1 MHPFIYDD
9 RSMRSQMEERL
20 KRTER
25 ARFVAEARLAK
36 KTRSRT
42 PATEDKEFWREVRP
56 EASWRLALA
65 TPALRD
71 QGMPP
76 EEIDTILD
84 ADDPEVIRRHLELH
98 RERLEERFASQRRT
112 ISQLMQAF
120 TSGPADRRS
129 TARRRRKSRRL
140 VLLTAS
146 GGDR

>member
-9 RSMRSQMEERL
+9 RLMRSQMEERL
-20 KRTER
+20 KRAER
-25 ARFVAEARLAK
+25 ARFVAEARLTR
-36 KTRSRT
+36 KTHSRK
-42 PATEDKEFWREVRP
+42 AARENEGLRREVRP

-76 EEIDTILD
+76 EEIHTILE

-112 ISQLMQAF
+112 VNQLMQAF
-120 TSGPADRRS
+120 TAGKADRRP
-129 TARRRRKSRRL
+129 TARRRRKDKRL

-146 GGDR
+146 EGDR